1 MPINEGMVSV
11 VDRDGRTYA
20 MSAEEAK
27 VAISS
32 GAYAMAGSRVSDSAS
47 APISVMQRKS
57 LSGKVMRVREKAT
70 GKVFTMQLI
79 DAKEAVKT
87 GFFDY
92 APSQVQEVPKA
103 AASVQKLESHKQ
115 EVGETTST
123 QDPTPEKVDTEITP
137 DSPRKVL
144 IQALRKRDIPYRKD
158 MSDAELYEAL
168 QSNQNS

>member
-1 MPINEGMVSV
+1 MSTNEGLVSV

-27 VAISS
+27 VAVSS
-32 GAYAMAGSRVSDSAS
+32 GAYAMAGGRVAES
-47 APISVMQRKS
+47 APMRVMQHKS
-57 LSGKVMRVREKAT
+57 ISGKVARVREKAT

-87 GFFDY
+87 GFFEY
-92 APSQVQEVPKA
+92 APSQEQEAPKA
-103 AASVQKLESHKQ
+103 TASVQKSEPVKQ
-115 EVGETTST
+115 EVVQPAPMQEAA
-123 QDPTPEKVDTEITP
+123 PEKVDPEITP

-168 QSNQNS
+168 QNSQNA